1 MALNTILS
9 HPDQNSYVTIAEAN
23 DYLAIK
29 QNYLH
34 WAGLSTTQKE
44 GFLKASALQMNELR
58 FRGSEIYDR
67 AKDYRKGQNLA
78 FPRLRY
84 GDVQY
89 GNATSSTSTSVSIL
103 QLANQQYLPD
113 DVFNGGV
120 AVIRE
125 GTGRGQT
132 VAITDWVSSTG
143 TAIVAS
149 WTTQPDTT
157 SAISLILPVDDK
169 VKYAQIEQA
178 YFLSQYKDEDVLNM
192 ISGVQSYNIGDLS
205 ETYSPSTVQFALVG
219 GRPFSPLA
227 QQSLKGLIDVTG
239 YMHY

>member
-9 HPDQNSYVTIAEAN
+9 HPDQNSYVTVAEA
-23 DYLAIK
+23 DEYLAVK
-29 QNYLH
+29 QGFNN
-34 WAGLSTTQKE
+34 WDALSTLQKE

-58 FRGSEIYDR
+58 FRGVEIYDR
-67 AKDYRKGQNLA
+67 AKDYRREQNLA

-84 GDVQY
+84 GDIQY

-143 TAIVAS
+143 TATVAS

-178 YFLSQYKDEDVLNM
+178 YFLSQYKDEDILNM
-192 ISGVQSYNIGDLS
+192 ISGVESYRIGDLS
-205 ETYSPSTVQFALVG
+205 ETYSPNTVQFALVG

-227 QQSLKGLIDVTG
+227 QQALKGLIDITG
-239 YMHY
+239 YIHY